1 MTAPPARVVAFVLLA
16 LLASLR
22 LTADAAAASSETQRK
37 ARAHFQV
44 GEERFKAGAFADAL
58 AAYQAGYDVLPLP
71 GFLINVAQCQR
82 RLGDL
87 KTARASYQ
95 KFVLVAPDSP
105 LVPQVRSMI
114 AEIDGLLAELDK
126 NKPAAAPADP
136 PKGADPPKAANP
148 PKAADEAK
156 ATDEPPAATT
166 SLPAAA
172 QTTTGA
178 TQETAPL
185 LVATPAP
192 EQPEKQPH
200 RRWWLWG
207 AIGAVVVGGAV
218 TAVVLSTGGT
228 TTIHDGSLGTLRR

>member
-1 MTAPPARVVAFVLLA
+1 MTARAARHAAFVLLA

-22 LTADAAAASSETQRK
+22 FTAGAAAAPSEAQRK
-37 ARAHFQV
+37 ARAHFQT

-87 KTARASYQ
+87 KTARATYQ

-105 LVPQVRSMI
+105 LVPQVKSMI
-114 AEIDGLLAELDK
+114 AEIDGLLADLDK

-136 PKGADPPKAANP
+136 PK
-148 PKAADEAK
+148 AADEPK
-156 ATDEPPAATT
+156 PIDEPSPAAAPA
-166 SLPAAA
+166 PAAA
-172 QTTTGA
+172 QTTAGA
-178 TQETAPL
+178 RQETAPL

-192 EQPEKQPH
+192 EQPEERPR

-207 AIGAVVVGGAV
+207 ALGAVVVGGAV

-228 TTIHDGSLGTLRR
+228 TTIHDGSLATLRR

>member
-1 MTAPPARVVAFVLLA
+1 MTAPGARHAAFLMVA

-22 LTADAAAASSETQRK
+22 LTAGATAAPSEAQRK
-37 ARAHFQV
+37 ARAHFQS

-126 NKPAAAPADP
+126 NKPAPADP
-136 PKGADPPKAANP
+136 PKGADEP
-148 PKAADEAK
+148 K
-156 ATDEPPAATT
+156 ATDEAPAATT
-166 SLPAAA
+166 SQPAAA
-172 QTTTGA
+172 QTTTAA

-192 EQPEKQPH
+192 EQPEKQAR

>member
-1 MTAPPARVVAFVLLA
+1 MTAPGARHAAFLMVA

-22 LTADAAAASSETQRK
+22 LTAGATAAPSEAQRK
-37 ARAHFQV
+37 ARAHFQS

-126 NKPAAAPADP
+126 NKPAPADP
-136 PKGADPPKAANP
+136 PKGSRRTEGDRRGARSDHV
-148 PKAADEAK
+148 
-156 ATDEPPAATT
+156 PAGRGPDDHRGDAGDR
-166 SLPAAA
+166 AAA
-172 QTTTGA
+172 GRDAGA
-178 TQETAPL
+178 
-185 LVATPAP
+185 
-192 EQPEKQPH
+192 
-200 RRWWLWG
+200 G
-207 AIGAVVVGGAV
+207 AA
-218 TAVVLSTGGT
+218 
-228 TTIHDGSLGTLRR
+228 